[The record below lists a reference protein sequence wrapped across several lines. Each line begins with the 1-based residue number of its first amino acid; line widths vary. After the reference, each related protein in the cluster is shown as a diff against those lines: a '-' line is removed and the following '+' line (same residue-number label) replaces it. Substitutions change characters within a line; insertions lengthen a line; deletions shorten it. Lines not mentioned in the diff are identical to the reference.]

1 MLSSLHI
8 TLASYHMV
16 CVHAT
21 LTTVDFIPMA
31 PQFGLSWNSLSR
43 RDAVT
48 KPTDPQ
54 GLVLEA
60 WSQGFMVGAIVI
72 MICITLANLKRGV
85 ILHKLILLEVCT
97 ALRVQPSD
105 DMFLCHTDP
114 FIAFPRRITWYFH
127 FQ

>member
-1 MLSSLHI
+1 
-8 TLASYHMV
+8 
-16 CVHAT
+16 
-21 LTTVDFIPMA
+21 MA
-31 PQFGLSWNSLSR
+31 PQFGLSWNNLSK

-85 ILHKLILLEVCT
+85 ILHKLILLEVCI
-97 ALRVQPSD
+97 ALR
-105 DMFLCHTDP
+105 
-114 FIAFPRRITWYFH
+114 
-127 FQ
+127 